1 MIGERLQVG
10 RWTFDRSLNTL
21 TCGDEVVR
29 IEPKVADLL
38 QVLAEHAG
46 EVVGRAE
53 LLERVWP
60 GVVVG
65 DEALSQSINK
75 LRRALGDTSREATYL
90 QTVPKR
96 GYRLI
101 AAVGAAGT
109 TVAAADTAASASA
122 PAAVPDSTLASSSGA
137 SAPPWVEPQAPT
149 RNSTPRAPP
158 EVSIPRA
165 PRRFARMATI
175 AAAAVALAVALVM
188 LWQQYGKDADLDAIV
203 AMQAAPTDAAQA
215 LPEVLIRRFDALGD
229 DAATQAAAR
238 AFWKQV
244 VAGISQSPRL
254 RVIADPRDGPPPTGP
269 ASRYQV
275 DGTVQRLDDRLVIQ
289 LVLSSPASGV
299 VQWSRPF
306 ALPLADLSGGR
317 DIATT
322 DLLQALT
329 VTLSDAER
337 DRLARPYT
345 RSAAAFDEYL
355 DGQAA
360 FGARDQQGNADA
372 REHFARAVAE
382 DPGFARAFAGL
393 ALTYAADAT
402 FGWAANRNAAIEQ
415 SIAHARRAEALD
427 PSLPEVHWA
436 LGWVELQRYQHAAA
450 LKHARRAIELN
461 PSYADAYALAAT
473 IATYTGRPAAT
484 LTLMRTALRLQ
495 PVHGFLYRMV
505 LGRAH
510 FFIGDDVQ
518 AIANLRLAETLN
530 PAHLE
535 THVYLAAA
543 MQRHGDTAGAAW
555 QVEEIRA
562 LAPTFALQPWL
573 KTSLLASPRDRTML
587 ADTLQPLRLDAVSP

>member
-1 MIGERLQVG
+1 MISERLQIG

-21 TCGDEVVR
+21 TCGNNVVR
-29 IEPKVADLL
+29 VEPKVADLL
-38 QVLAEHAG
+38 QVLADHAG
-46 EVVGRAE
+46 DVVGRAE
-53 LLERVWP
+53 LLDRVWP

-65 DEALSQSINK
+65 DEALSQSVNK

-101 AAVGAAGT
+101 AEVNAAGNANDN
-109 TVAAADTAASASA
+109 AAAAPESTPAPSSTSRAPA
-122 PAAVPDSTLASSSGA
+122 PAAPPARSGVG
-137 SAPPWVEPQAPT
+137 P
-149 RNSTPRAPP
+149 
-158 EVSIPRA
+158 PRA

-175 AAAAVALAVALVM
+175 AGAAVALAVALVT
-188 LWQQYGKDADLDAIV
+188 LWQQYGNDADLDAIV
-203 AMQAAPTDAAQA
+203 VVQAPPTDAAQA
-215 LPEVLIRRFDALGD
+215 RPEVLIRRFDALGD

-244 VAGISQSPRL
+244 VAGVSQSPQL
-254 RVIADPRDGPPPTGP
+254 RVIADPRDGPPPVGP
-269 ASRYQV
+269 APRYQV

-317 DIATT
+317 DIATAE
-322 DLLQALT
+322 LLQALT

-345 RSAAAFDEYL
+345 RSAAAFEAYL

-360 FGARDQQGNADA
+360 FGAREHQGNADA

-402 FGWAANRNAAIEQ
+402 FGWATDRNAAIEQ

-427 PSLPEVHWA
+427 PTLSEVHWA
-436 LGWVELQRYQHAAA
+436 LGWVELQRHQHAAA
-450 LKHARRAIELN
+450 LKHTRRAIELN

-473 IATYTGRPAAT
+473 IATYTGRPTDT
-484 LTLMRTALRLQ
+484 LTLMRTAMRLQ

-505 LGRAH
+505 IGRAH
-510 FFIGDDVQ
+510 FFLGDDVQ
-518 AIANLRLAETLN
+518 AIANLRLAETFN

-543 MQRHGDTAGAAW
+543 LQRHGDAAGAAW

-562 LAPTFALQPWL
+562 LAPTFALRPWL
-573 KTSLLASPRDRTML
+573 DASLLAGPRERATL
-587 ADTLQPLRLDAVSP
+587 ADTLKPLRLDAAGP

>member
-10 RWTFDRSLNTL
+10 RWTFARSLNTL

-29 IEPKVADLL
+29 VEPKVADLL

-46 EVVGRAE
+46 DVVGRAE

-101 AAVGAAGT
+101 AAVSAAGT
-109 TVAAADTAASASA
+109 ALAVNANMAAAAAPESSLAPSTTANA
-122 PAAVPDSTLASSSGA
+122 PLPVA
-137 SAPPWVEPQAPT
+137 PQA
-149 RNSTPRAPP
+149 RADASP
-158 EVSIPRA
+158 PRA
-165 PRRFARMATI
+165 PRQRARVATI
-175 AAAAVALAVALVM
+175 VAAAIALAVALVT
-188 LWQQYGKDADLDAIV
+188 LWQQYGKNADLDAIV
-203 AMQAAPTDAAQA
+203 AMQALPVDAAQA

-244 VAGISQSPRL
+244 VAGVSQSPQL
-254 RVIADPRDGPPPTGP
+254 RVIADPRDGPPPAGP
-269 ASRYQV
+269 AARYQV

-317 DIATT
+317 DIATAE
-322 DLLQALT
+322 LLQALT

-345 RSAAAFDEYL
+345 RSAAAFEEYL

-372 REHFARAVAE
+372 REHFMQAVAD
-382 DPGFARAFAGL
+382 DPGFARAYAGL
-393 ALTYAADAT
+393 ALTHAADAT

-427 PSLPEVHWA
+427 PALPEVHWA
-436 LGWVELQRYQHAAA
+436 LGWVELQRYQHSAAM
-450 LKHARRAIELN
+450 KHARRAIELN

-473 IATYTGRPAAT
+473 IATYTGRPADT
-484 LTLMRTALRLQ
+484 LTLMRTAMRLQ

-505 LGRAH
+505 IGRAH
-510 FFIGDDVQ
+510 FFLGDDVQ

-543 MQRHGDTAGAAW
+543 LQRHGDVAGAAW

-562 LAPTFALQPWL
+562 LAPMFALRAWL
-573 KTSLLASPRDRTML
+573 ETSLLASPRERALL
-587 ADTLQPLRLDAVSP
+587 ADTLKPLRLDTAGP

>member
-1 MIGERLQVG
+1 MNGERLQIG
-10 RWTFDRSLNTL
+10 RWTFARSLNTL

-38 QVLAEHAG
+38 QVLAERAG
-46 EVVGRAE
+46 DVVGRAE
-53 LLERVWP
+53 LLDRVWP

-65 DEALSQSINK
+65 DEALSQCINK

-101 AAVGAAGT
+101 AAVGVGGVVSDAEGNPAT
-109 TVAAADTAASASA
+109 STARATL
-122 PAAVPDSTLASSSGA
+122 PESTLAPSSMSRAPLPAPLHDGSGVA
-137 SAPPWVEPQAPT
+137 
-149 RNSTPRAPP
+149 TPRAPLP
-158 EVSIPRA
+158 
-165 PRRFARMATI
+165 FARLATM
-175 AAAAVALAVALVM
+175 AAAAVALAVALVS
-188 LWQQYGKDADLDAIV
+188 LWQHYGKEADLDAIV
-203 AMQAAPTDAAQA
+203 RMQAAPTNAAQA

-229 DAATQAAAR
+229 DTATQAAAR

-244 VAGISQSPRL
+244 VAGVSQSPQL
-254 RVIADPRDGPPPTGP
+254 RVIADPRDGPPPAGP

-306 ALPLADLSGGR
+306 ALPLSDLSGGR
-317 DIATT
+317 DIATAE
-322 DLLQALT
+322 LLQALT

-337 DRLARPYT
+337 ARLARPYT
-345 RSAAAFDEYL
+345 RSAVAFEEYL

-402 FGWAANRNAAIEQ
+402 FGWAPDRNAAIEQ

-427 PSLPEVHWA
+427 PALPEVHWA

-473 IATYTGRPAAT
+473 IATYTGRPADT
-484 LTLMRTALRLQ
+484 LALMRTAMRLQ

-510 FFIGDDVQ
+510 FFLGDDVQ

-543 MQRHGDTAGAAW
+543 LQRHGDAAAGAW

-573 KTSLLASPRDRTML
+573 EASLLASPRERDML
-587 ADTLQPLRLDAVSP
+587 AATLKPLRLDAAGP

>member
-1 MIGERLQVG
+1 MIGEPLQIG
-10 RWTFDRSLNTL
+10 RWIFDRSLNTL

-29 IEPKVADLL
+29 VEPKVADLL
-38 QVLAEHAG
+38 QVLAERAG
-46 EVVGRAE
+46 DVVGRAE
-53 LLERVWP
+53 LLDRLWP

-101 AAVGAAGT
+101 AAVDATPSGLDADGSVAADGAAVAPAT
-109 TVAAADTAASASA
+109 RPAAAPIPASAASA
-122 PAAVPDSTLASSSGA
+122 PASV
-137 SAPPWVEPQAPT
+137 
-149 RNSTPRAPP
+149 
-158 EVSIPRA
+158 
-165 PRRFARMATI
+165 PRRDLPDTSKISRPPRPFARVATI
-175 AAAAVALAVALVM
+175 TVAAVALAVALVT

-203 AMQAAPTDAAQA
+203 RIQAAPTDAAQA

-229 DAATQAAAR
+229 DPATQAAAR

-244 VAGISQSPRL
+244 VAGVSQSPQL
-254 RVIADPRDGPPPTGP
+254 RVIADARGGPPPAGP

-317 DIATT
+317 DIATAE
-322 DLLQALT
+322 LLQALT

-345 RSAAAFDEYL
+345 RSAAAFEEYL

-360 FGARDQQGNADA
+360 FGARDQQGNAEA
-372 REHFARAVAE
+372 REHFAHAVAD

-402 FGWAANRNAAIEQ
+402 FGWAADRNAAIEQ

-427 PSLPEVHWA
+427 PTLPEVHWA

-473 IATYTGRPAAT
+473 IATYIGRPDDT
-484 LTLMRTALRLQ
+484 LTLMRTAMRLQ

-510 FFIGDDVQ
+510 FFLGDDVQ

-543 MQRHGDTAGAAW
+543 LQRHGDAAGAAW
-555 QVEEIRA
+555 QAEEIRA

-573 KTSLLASPRDRTML
+573 EASLLASTQERARL
-587 ADTLQPLRLDAVSP
+587 AETLKPLRLDAAGS

>member
-1 MIGERLQVG
+1 MIGEPLQIG

-29 IEPKVADLL
+29 VEPKVADLL

-46 EVVGRAE
+46 DVVGRAE
-53 LLERVWP
+53 LLDRVWP

-101 AAVGAAGT
+101 AAVATAGAALDADRS
-109 TVAAADTAASASA
+109 AAAAVARATSPDAAVPGASSTASA
-122 PAAVPDSTLASSSGA
+122 PLPAAPHDRPGVSP
-137 SAPPWVEPQAPT
+137 
-149 RNSTPRAPP
+149 PRAP
-158 EVSIPRA
+158 SQ
-165 PRRFARMATI
+165 FARMATI
-175 AAAAVALAVALVM
+175 AVAAVALAVALVT
-188 LWQQYGKDADLDAIV
+188 LWQQYGKNADLDAIV
-203 AMQAAPTDAAQA
+203 RMQAAPTDAAQA
-215 LPEVLIRRFDALGD
+215 LPEVMIRRFDALGD

-244 VAGISQSPRL
+244 VAGVSQSPQL
-254 RVIADPRDGPPPTGP
+254 RVIADARDGPPPAGP

-317 DIATT
+317 DIATAE
-322 DLLQALT
+322 LLQALT

-337 DRLARPYT
+337 ERLARPYT
-345 RSAAAFDEYL
+345 RSTVAFEEYL

-382 DPGFARAFAGL
+382 DPGFARAYAGL

-402 FGWAANRNAAIEQ
+402 FGWAADRNAAIEQ

-427 PSLPEVHWA
+427 PTLPEVHWA

-461 PSYADAYALAAT
+461 PSYADAYALAAS
-473 IATYTGRPAAT
+473 IATYTGRPADT
-484 LTLMRTALRLQ
+484 LALMRTAMRLQ

-510 FFIGDDVQ
+510 FFLGDDVQ
-518 AIANLRLAETLN
+518 AIANLRLAETFN

-543 MQRHGDTAGAAW
+543 LQRHGDTAGATW

-562 LAPTFALQPWL
+562 MAPTFALRPWL
-573 KTSLLASPRDRTML
+573 EASLLASPRERDML
-587 ADTLQPLRLDAVSP
+587 AETLKPLRLDAAGP

>member
-1 MIGERLQVG
+1 MIGERVQVG

-21 TCGDEVVR
+21 TCGAEVVR
-29 IEPKVADLL
+29 IEPKVADVL
-38 QVLAEHAG
+38 QVLAERAG
-46 EVVGRAE
+46 DVVGRSE
-53 LLERVWP
+53 LLDRVWP

-101 AAVGAAGT
+101 AAVGTAGAAP
-109 TVAAADTAASASA
+109 AADDSMAAPAAQATLPESTLGPSSTTSA
-122 PAAVPDSTLASSSGA
+122 PASVWPNDRPGTLKA
-137 SAPPWVEPQAPT
+137 
-149 RNSTPRAPP
+149 
-158 EVSIPRA
+158 RA
-165 PRRFARMATI
+165 PRPFARAATM
-175 AAAAVALAVALVM
+175 AAAAIALAVALVM

-203 AMQAAPTDAAQA
+203 AMQTVPGDAAQA

-238 AFWKQV
+238 AFWKQL
-244 VAGISQSPRL
+244 VAGVSQSPRL
-254 RVIADPRDGPPPTGP
+254 RVIADPRDGPPPAGP

-289 LVLSSPASGV
+289 LVLSSPATGA

-317 DIATT
+317 DIATSE
-322 DLLQALT
+322 LLQALT

-337 DRLARPYT
+337 ARLARPYT
-345 RSAAAFDEYL
+345 RSAVAFEEYL

-360 FGARDQQGNADA
+360 FGARDQNSNADA

-402 FGWAANRNAAIEQ
+402 FGWTPDRNAAIEQ
-415 SIAHARRAEALD
+415 SIAHARRAESLD

-473 IATYTGRPAAT
+473 IATYTGRPADT
-484 LTLMRTALRLQ
+484 LALMRTAMRLQ

-510 FFIGDDVQ
+510 YFLGDDVQ

-543 MQRHGDTAGAAW
+543 LQRHGDTAGATW
-555 QVEEIRA
+555 QAEEIRA

-573 KTSLLASPRDRTML
+573 TASLLASTHERAML
-587 ADTLQPLRLDAVSP
+587 ADTLKPLRLDAAGR